1 MKIEALTKPYFSK
14 PMGPDD
20 LPPQLV
26 TPEDSR
32 LAEHMIAAYRSMR
45 AEVVKTYTSML
56 LPLNKKRNVILAW
69 KRDDVLEIDAAVER
83 ASTLLMDY
91 RTRAA
96 LAREAKAEATL
107 AKAHAEAQQCQ
118 DEEVEFLQTAADLAT
133 DTALADALISQAEAV
148 RQAPPPM
155 VAVIDDTL
163 PEQTKADSPII
174 ERKRYSVSCHD
185 LMRLIQAVAAGRIT
199 PNALSPN
206 QSWLNAQA
214 EAMREE
220 FDVPGCELQVKSSFA
235 RKATRS

>member
-1 MKIEALTKPYFSK
+1 MKIETLTKPYFSK

-26 TPEDSR
+26 TSEDSR

-96 LAREAKAEATL
+96 LARGA
-107 AKAHAEAQQCQ
+107 
-118 DEEVEFLQTAADLAT
+118 
-133 DTALADALISQAEAV
+133 
-148 RQAPPPM
+148 
-155 VAVIDDTL
+155 
-163 PEQTKADSPII
+163 
-174 ERKRYSVSCHD
+174 
-185 LMRLIQAVAAGRIT
+185 T
-199 PNALSPN
+199 PNWP
-206 QSWLNAQA
+206 
-214 EAMREE
+214 MR
-220 FDVPGCELQVKSSFA
+220 
-235 RKATRS
+235 